1 MARRNSILVSRTL
14 YQVGVLTM
22 ISACMWTALAIFQA
36 IAKAPSKI
44 DVEKKILDPIT
55 PNIDQATVDLL
66 TNRQRIDLTLLP
78 SPVPVEINVIES
90 VTSDASPEAT
100 TSGTI
105 ETGEVR

>member
-1 MARRNSILVSRTL
+1 
-14 YQVGVLTM
+14 
-22 ISACMWTALAIFQA
+22 MWTAFAIFQA

-44 DVEKKILDPIT
+44 EVEKKILDPIT
-55 PNIDQATVDLL
+55 PSIDQATVDLL
-66 TNRQRIDLTLLP
+66 TNRQQIDLTLVP

-90 VTSDASPEAT
+90 VESVASDASSEAT